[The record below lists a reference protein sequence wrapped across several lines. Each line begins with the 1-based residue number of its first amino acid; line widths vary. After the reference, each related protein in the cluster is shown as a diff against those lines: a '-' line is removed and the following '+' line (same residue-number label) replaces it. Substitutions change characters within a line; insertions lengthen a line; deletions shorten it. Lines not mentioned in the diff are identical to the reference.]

1 MGCPPPRFREVT
13 GVAVNYEVV
22 TELVEIEEVPEKLP
36 ESPWHSAIVDELKD
50 KLTTHLVSKPEA
62 VIIRDIYFQ
71 HKGKRYAPDIAIILK
86 GAPPLARIG
95 IIYHVP
101 EDGPLPDAIVEVAVH
116 AKALG
121 EAISEKADF
130 YAELQVKDYLVVE
143 AFPEKPICL
152 WFGHP
157 VLGERPTLIS
167 EARSETLGIVVRAKW
182 QTVRMFDFEGN
193 EILSPSEA
201 LERERAK
208 RQELER
214 KIAELE
220 QLLAQRSMI
229 KMANEKQ

>member
-1 MGCPPPRFREVT
+1 
-13 GVAVNYEVV
+13 VAVNYEVV

-36 ESPWHSAIVDELKD
+36 ESPWHSAIVDDLKG
-50 KLTTHLVSKPEA
+50 KLTTHLMSRPEA

-101 EDGPLPDAIVEVAVH
+101 EDGPPPDAIVEVAVH

-143 AFPEKPICL
+143 AFPEKPIRL
-152 WFGHP
+152 WFARP
-157 VLGERPTLIS
+157 ISGERPVPV
-167 EARSETLGIVVRAKW
+167 SETRLETIGILVRPEGQK
-182 QTVRMFDFEGN
+182 VRLFDFEGN

-220 QLLAQRSMI
+220 QLLAQRSETQA
-229 KMANEKQ
+229 ANK